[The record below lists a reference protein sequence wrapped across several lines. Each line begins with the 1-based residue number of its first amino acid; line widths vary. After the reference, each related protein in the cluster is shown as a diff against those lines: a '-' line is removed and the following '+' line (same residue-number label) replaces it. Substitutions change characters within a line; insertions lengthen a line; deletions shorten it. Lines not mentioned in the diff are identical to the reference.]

1 VGASYPRPYSYTASA
16 RLDLAR
22 LASASTSDGE
32 ITADLLV
39 VEHMRLLGGVAHLF
53 DRDRVEIGEKG
64 FAGPAHGRIDDPL
77 EEHRI
82 CAKRDTL
89 RHFLGVLLEADEPEA
104 MLACLRRLAER
115 KAHYAIRGALVDRQ
129 AAERWLRLA
138 EALVTVE
145 RQVIASKH

>member
-1 VGASYPRPYSYTASA
+1 MFTTTTANVYLSEPC
-16 RLDLAR
+16 LDER
-22 LASASTSDGE
+22 E
-32 ITADLLV
+32 
-39 VEHMRLLGGVAHLF
+39 
-53 DRDRVEIGEKG
+53 
-64 FAGPAHGRIDDPL
+64 
-77 EEHRI
+77 
-82 CAKRDTL
+82 RDTL